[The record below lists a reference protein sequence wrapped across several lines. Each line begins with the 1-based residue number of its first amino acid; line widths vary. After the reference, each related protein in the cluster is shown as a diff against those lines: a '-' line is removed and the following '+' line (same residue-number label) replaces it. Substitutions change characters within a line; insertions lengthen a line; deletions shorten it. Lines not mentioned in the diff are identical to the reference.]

1 MTQALR
7 MKTYFSSTVEAAIAL
22 ARRELGAEAML
33 MNSRA
38 APADAQHLGRYEVV
52 FAASAEAPEE
62 FHHELQASEPQAGE
76 LQAGGVAP
84 HLVDELMGEPSATL
98 ALRMESMIRTSAVL
112 GETVALIGP
121 PGRGKT
127 STLLKLAVKH
137 GLALRRP
144 VRILSADNR
153 RFGSF
158 AATLGVEFRC
168 FETIQE
174 LDGVLGRASGALTFI
189 DTSRYDAGRDLARCL
204 AAHAVD
210 THLVLRADAPA
221 AGLLRMTARYGIF
234 EAARLI
240 FTGLDEVETFGH
252 LFSVAVQTKQPV
264 SFLCAG
270 QRIPE
275 DVEPATARRMVDLAL
290 NRARALERAA

>member
-1 MTQALR
+1 
-7 MKTYFSSTVEAAIAL
+7 
-22 ARRELGAEAML
+22 
-33 MNSRA
+33 
-38 APADAQHLGRYEVV
+38 VV
-52 FAASAEAPEE
+52 
-62 FHHELQASEPQAGE
+62 
-76 LQAGGVAP
+76 
-84 HLVDELMGEPSATL
+84 
-98 ALRMESMIRTSAVL
+98 
-112 GETVALIGP
+112 
-121 PGRGKT
+121 
-127 STLLKLAVKH
+127 
-137 GLALRRP
+137 
-144 VRILSADNR
+144 
-153 RFGSF
+153 
-158 AATLGVEFRC
+158 
-168 FETIQE
+168 
-174 LDGVLGRASGALTFI
+174 GRASGALTFMV
-189 DTSRYDAGRDLARCL
+189 TSRYDAGRDLARCL

-240 FTGLDEVETFGH
+240 FTGLDEVETFGN